1 MAVLGGME
9 DAMTTFFGIDERHT
23 ESALDHGVVCMDKSD
38 PGEAALLGTFRCIA
52 TEDVVFIK
60 HYTPQTGLTVKAIG
74 IVLSSFATEDDRGI
88 CIPVEWIWKGEKFL
102 EQLGEEQQHCTE
114 PIYEEFNILVQREI
128 IDLAPD
134 RLELPEEW

>member
-1 MAVLGGME
+1 ME
-9 DAMTTFFGIDERHT
+9 DTMTTFFGIDEHHT
-23 ESALDHGVVCMDKSD
+23 DSTLDHGLVCLDKSNEK
-38 PGEAALLGTFRCIA
+38 EAVLLGTFRRIA
-52 TEDVVFIK
+52 TEDVIFVK
-60 HYTPQTGLTVKAIG
+60 HYTPQTGLTVKSVG
-74 IVLSSFATEDDRGI
+74 IVLSSFATEDDKGI

-102 EQLGEEQQHCTE
+102 EQLGEELIHCGE